1 MAHSIRRD
9 ASARK
14 GTPSPRRTAA
24 PAAKAAGT
32 AQRAKPSSR
41 RTRAI
46 PGIKS
51 RAGARTEYRIY
62 PSIGIA
68 RVGNSKEGFFLGPE
82 APGIAPEGPFRGAD
96 GIKPQGA
103 RFRIYR
109 LDIDRNENETVIA
122 EIVPTTSIQI
132 TWAVRLANR
141 KAAGAKILDTLGR
154 KPQPGLR
161 NTGFNRKK
169 LVIAGEGSIEGSNA
183 VGSPLTGSIE
193 FAQGNSEGHIV
204 RDINL
209 ATLRTDANGRLVVVG
224 GPGTSGSP
232 FDSPL
237 PSFADND
244 GWYDSVSDGPVTATL
259 IIDGHAQPVIPA
271 WVVVTVPRYAPEVYG
286 IVTWYDQAVAMAR
299 TSDDGTVDP
308 PRTTSFTR
316 DLYPVLKR
324 ADGLHWV
331 HRGTHGGAQRPLS
344 DDARIQELQ
353 NSQPARA
360 GVLAKLT
367 PLNREATGPEVRPQ
381 MPNGAG
387 FQMPLLYSGA
397 NPDPKGPTWA
407 YLSLTWYQMAHF
419 QNWVA
424 GNFDADWPGHEP
436 PPKAFDQIP
445 LADQPH
451 ALSEAALD
459 ACIGGPFFPG
469 IEGTYDIAR
478 LATYHAEPHLRR
490 DFRINLEHPAG
501 FLTEKMALP
510 WQADYADC
518 SDFWWPSQRPVRV
531 TKQDGTADRWDR
543 GINGVVRDGHLNM
556 VDFWSK
562 LAFVLRDAASGNFA
576 EVGRQPINGVS

>member
-1 MAHSIRRD
+1 MANSTRRS
-9 ASARK
+9 ASASK
-14 GTPSPRRTAA
+14 GTQSRRRTSPQVAKTATGARPSPSRVRTMA
-24 PAAKAAGT
+24 
-32 AQRAKPSSR
+32 
-41 RTRAI
+41 
-46 PGIKS
+46 GIKS

-68 RVGNSKEGFFLGPE
+68 RVGNSKDGFFIGPE

-109 LDIDRNENETVIA
+109 LDIDSNENETVMA
-122 EIVPTTSIQI
+122 EIVPTTSIKI
-132 TWAVRLANR
+132 KWTVRLANR

-161 NTGFNRKK
+161 NKGFNREK
-169 LVIAGEGSIEGSNA
+169 LVISAEGSIEGSDS

-193 FAQGNSEGHIV
+193 FAQGTSKGQV
-204 RDINL
+204 VKDINL

-232 FDSPL
+232 FNSPL

-259 IIDGHAQPVIPA
+259 IIDGQAHPVIPA

-316 DLYPVLKR
+316 DIYPVLKR

-344 DDARIQELQ
+344 DAARIQELQ

-360 GVLAKLT
+360 GLLAKLT
-367 PLNREATGPEVRPQ
+367 PAQPRGARPSANGPGCRMGPVSRCRCSTAVPTPIRRVRP
-381 MPNGAG
+381 
-387 FQMPLLYSGA
+387 
-397 NPDPKGPTWA
+397 
-407 YLSLTWYQMAHF
+407 
-419 QNWVA
+419 
-424 GNFDADWPGHEP
+424 
-436 PPKAFDQIP
+436 
-445 LADQPH
+445 
-451 ALSEAALD
+451 
-459 ACIGGPFFPG
+459 
-469 IEGTYDIAR
+469 
-478 LATYHAEPHLRR
+478 
-490 DFRINLEHPAG
+490 
-501 FLTEKMALP
+501 
-510 WQADYADC
+510 
-518 SDFWWPSQRPVRV
+518 
-531 TKQDGTADRWDR
+531 
-543 GINGVVRDGHLNM
+543 
-556 VDFWSK
+556 
-562 LAFVLRDAASGNFA
+562 
-576 EVGRQPINGVS
+576 GRTCR